1 MKNKLKERKGITLI
15 ALVITI
21 IVLLILAGVSI
32 AMLTGENGILN
43 QANKAKT
50 ETEYKGAEEKV
61 KLAIMGSRADDGQ
74 MTVAEL
80 KTEVGYQ
87 GGSANGDTFPVEVQ
101 MDGHIFT
108 VDGNGTVSTPKP
120 LPEGLEIGST
130 VTYTPSGTYNWQGKY
145 CSTSQSDTTLNSA
158 ESNFKISEWKVLD
171 IANGK
176 VTLVPTAPTTG
187 RVYLGQAQGYN
198 NGVKLLNDACSSLY
212 GNETKGITARSMN
225 IDDIEKYM
233 TEEALTSAH
242 EYTNGA
248 KYGEQVP
255 NAYTTANSKY
265 PVMYA
270 KENLSFINEGPEK
283 KDGLG
288 MSEQTEEFIEKTE
301 NGATDGRISTATSI
315 RPYQTYWY
323 KSNSDM
329 QTAFK
334 TAINGTN
341 YYNLIMPKG
350 SSTTYWLASRC
361 VNTFSSYC
369 NFNMRGVS
377 SGSVD
382 ANGMYGSSDNA
393 YSGSL
398 ALFPAVSLSSE
409 LINGDATTGFSVQ

>member
-288 MSEQTEEFIEKTE
+288 MSEQTEFIEKTE

-334 TAINGTN
+334 TATNGTN

-361 VNTFSSYC
+361 VNTDSGDCYFD
-369 NFNMRGVS
+369 MRNVI
-377 SGSVD
+377 SGNVN
-382 ANGMYGSSDNA
+382 AYGMYN
-393 YSGSL
+393 SGVITSNNSN

>member
-1 MKNKLKERKGITLI
+1 MNKLKEQKGITLI

-50 ETEYKGAEEKV
+50 ETGYKGAEEKV
-61 KLAIMGSRADDGQ
+61 KLAIMGARADDGQ

-176 VTLVPTAPTTG
+176 VTLVPTSPTTG
-187 RVYLGQAQGYN
+187 TVYLGQAQGYN
-198 NGVKLLNDACSSLY
+198 NGVKLLNDACNSLY
-212 GNETKGITARSMN
+212 GNLAKGITARSIN
-225 IDDIEKYM
+225 IEDIEKYM
-233 TEEALTSAH
+233 TEEALTSVH
-242 EYTNGA
+242 EYGTVT
-248 KYGEQVP
+248 KYGEQVA
-255 NAYTTANSKY
+255 NAYTSNPRY
-265 PVMYA
+265 PSMYA
-270 KENLSFINEGPEK
+270 KEKLNVIDGN
-283 KDGLG
+283 KDTNGLG
-288 MSEQTEEFIEKTE
+288 MSEQTEFIEEAFKVAE
-301 NGATDGRISTATSI
+301 SI
-315 RPYQTYWY
+315 QPYQTYWY
-323 KSNSDM
+323 KDARNI
-329 QTAFK
+329 QPELFK
-334 TAINGTN
+334 TTTNRTN
-341 YYNLIMPKG
+341 YYFLLRLNSPV
-350 SSTTYWLASRC
+350 SYWLASRS
-361 VNTFSSYC
+361 VNIYSSNCDFVMC
-369 NFNMRGVS
+369 NVYDGSINANFMYDS
-377 SGSVD
+377 SGNTYAD
-382 ANGMYGSSDNA
+382 SS
-393 YSGSL
+393 G
-398 ALFPAVSLSSE
+398 LFPIVSLSSE
-409 LINGDATTGFSVQ
+409 LISGDATTGFSVK

>member
-1 MKNKLKERKGITLI
+1 MKNKLKESKGITLI

-50 ETEYKGAEEKV
+50 ETGYKGAEEKV

-74 MTVAEL
+74 MTLAEL

-101 MDGHIFT
+101 MDGHTFT
-108 VDGNGTVSTPKP
+108 VDANGTVSTPKP

-176 VTLVPTAPTTG
+176 VTLAPTAPTTG
-187 RVYLGQAQGYN
+187 TVYLGQAQGYN

-255 NAYTTANSKY
+255 NAYITANSKY
-265 PVMYA
+265 TVMYA

-288 MSEQTEEFIEKTE
+288 MSEQTEFIKKTE
-301 NGATDGRISTATSI
+301 NGATDGKITTATSI

-334 TAINGTN
+334 TATNGTN

-361 VNTFSSYC
+361 VGTYSSYC
-369 NFNMRGVS
+369 NFYMR
-377 SGSVD
+377 SVGIGNVYAD
-382 ANGMYGSSDNA
+382 YMYNSYDYANSNSR
-393 YSGSL
+393 

>member
-1 MKNKLKERKGITLI
+1 
-15 ALVITI
+15 
-21 IVLLILAGVSI
+21 
-32 AMLTGENGILN
+32 
-43 QANKAKT
+43 
-50 ETEYKGAEEKV
+50 
-61 KLAIMGSRADDGQ
+61 
-74 MTVAEL
+74 
-80 KTEVGYQ
+80 
-87 GGSANGDTFPVEVQ
+87 

-130 VTYTPSGTYNWQGKY
+130 VTYIPSGTYNWQGKY

-176 VTLVPTAPTTG
+176 VTLVPTSPTTG
-187 RVYLGQAQGYN
+187 TVYLGQAQGYN

-212 GNETKGITARSMN
+212 GNEAKGITARSMN

-233 TEEALTSAH
+233 TEEALASAH
-242 EYTNGA
+242 EYTKGA

-255 NAYTTANSKY
+255 NAYRTVNSKY

-288 MSEQTEEFIEKTE
+288 MSEQTEFIEQTE
-301 NGATDGRISTATSI
+301 NGATDGKITTVTSI
-315 RPYQTYWY
+315 QPYQTYWY

-334 TAINGTN
+334 TATNGTN

-350 SSTTYWLASRC
+350 SNTKYWLASRL
-361 VNTFSSYC
+361 
-369 NFNMRGVS
+369 
-377 SGSVD
+377 
-382 ANGMYGSSDNA
+382 
-393 YSGSL
+393 SL
-398 ALFPAVSLSSE
+398 
-409 LINGDATTGFSVQ
+409 IHI